1 MNKFPHLK
9 KYLEVLL
16 HLSLWLLIFGF
27 IQNNIQDFWLEQYQ
41 QMNGIFGEDIDPI
54 DLQNWQATNW
64 NLEPYIR
71 FFLLVVFKAIF
82 FYLNVYL
89 IFPRYQRNQIKW
101 KVFGPLLFNLAWCFL
116 LEAFFFIAYFKP
128 RLYEAFLYNYNE
140 FESGIAFLMM
150 LVTSF
155 AYWSAKQWLLN
166 QDEFEKAGKT
176 NAELALLKNQ
186 INPHFLFNTLNNLF
200 SMAIERKA
208 DDLAESI
215 SQLTHLMRYS
225 IYESR
230 TEYIELH
237 REIEYIENYIKLQEL
252 RFSSEDAVSIRF
264 QVQGENQAVRIAPM
278 LLINFVE
285 NAFKHGV
292 SLKQPSL
299 ININL
304 TTTDDQIAFTVEN
317 TIFRQNKNGNIAHAG
332 FGLEHT
338 KKLLQMQYP
347 HRHQLQITEENN
359 IFRVALI
366 LKLQKTKVEVMAWN
380 SYQLKVKVKS

>member
-1 MNKFPHLK
+1 MNKFPHFY
-9 KYLEVLL
+9 KYIEI
-16 HLSLWLLIFGF
+16 LIHVF
-27 IQNNIQDFWLEQYQ
+27 FW
-41 QMNGIFGEDIDPI
+41 
-54 DLQNWQATNW
+54 
-64 NLEPYIR
+64 
-71 FFLLVVFKAIF
+71 LLVVGIVLHTYQNYWQNHFIEYGVMPGPDGEMTDQVAPQFLDQNIDLLIRYFLLIIFKAIF

-89 IFPRYQRNQIKW
+89 IFPRFQLVRPKW
-101 KVFGPLLFNLAWCFL
+101 KLLPPLVINLLWTFAAEVILMKFFQREVFALHFDYDWQNRYDWFKEGFL
-116 LEAFFFIAYFKP
+116 PALVVLGASYIYYAARQWVLYKNDLEQ
-128 RLYEAFLYNYNE
+128 L
-140 FESGIAFLMM
+140 
-150 LVTSF
+150 
-155 AYWSAKQWLLN
+155 
-166 QDEFEKAGKT
+166 GKT

-359 IFRVALI
+359 IFRVVLV
-366 LKLQKTKVEVMAWN
+366 LKLQKTKVEVMA
-380 SYQLKVKVKS
+380 

>member
-16 HLSLWLLIFGF
+16 HVCLWLLILGF
-27 IQNNIQDFWLEQYQ
+27 IHNEIQNFLLELYKQTTG
-41 QMNGIFGEDIDPI
+41 NFEEPI
-54 DLQNWQATNW
+54 DRNNYDFLNWEYSNR
-64 NLEPYIR
+64 NLDPYLR
-71 FFLLVVFKAIF
+71 FFFLSLFKAVF
-82 FYLNVYL
+82 FYINVFL
-89 IFPRYQRNQIKW
+89 IFPRYQRAKTKW

-116 LEAFFFIAYFKP
+116 AEALIFHSYFK
-128 RLYEAFLYNYNE
+128 AHLYNDYWYFYNE
-140 FESGIAFLMM
+140 VEAGIYFLMLLM
-150 LVTSF
+150 ASF

-166 QDEFEKAGKT
+166 KDEFEKIGKT

-200 SMAIERKA
+200 SMAIERQA

-215 SQLTHLMRYS
+215 AQLTHLMRYS

-237 REIEYIENYIKLQEL
+237 REIEYIQNYIKLQEL
-252 RFSSEDAVSIRF
+252 RFTNEDAVSIRF
-264 QVQGENQAVRIAPM
+264 QVQGETQSVRIAPM

-304 TTTDDQIAFTVEN
+304 TTAEDQISFTVEN
-317 TIFRQNKNGNIAHAG
+317 TIFRQNKNGNVAHAG

-359 IFRVALI
+359 IFRVILV
-366 LKLQKTKVEVMAWN
+366 LKLQKTKVEVMA
-380 SYQLKVKVKS
+380 

>member
-1 MNKFPHLK
+1 MNKFPYLY
-9 KYLEVLL
+9 KYIEILIHVFFWLLVAGIVLHTYENYWQNHYPENVEVLGPNGEMIGQVPP
-16 HLSLWLLIFGF
+16 HFPDQNIDLLIR
-27 IQNNIQDFWLEQYQ
+27 Y
-41 QMNGIFGEDIDPI
+41 
-54 DLQNWQATNW
+54 
-64 NLEPYIR
+64 
-71 FFLLVVFKAIF
+71 FLLIIFKAVF
-82 FYLNVYL
+82 FYVNVYL
-89 IFPRYQRNQIKW
+89 IFPRFQLVRPKW
-101 KVFGPLLFNLAWCFL
+101 KVLPPLAINLLWTFAAEVILMKFFQREVFALHFDYDWQNRYDWFKEGL
-116 LEAFFFIAYFKP
+116 LPALVVLGASYIYYAA
-128 RLYEAFLYNYNE
+128 RQWILYKNDLEQL
-140 FESGIAFLMM
+140 
-150 LVTSF
+150 
-155 AYWSAKQWLLN
+155 
-166 QDEFEKAGKT
+166 GKT

-200 SMAIERKA
+200 SMAIERQA
-208 DDLAESI
+208 NDLAESI

-304 TTTDDQIAFTVEN
+304 TTTDDQITFTVEN
-317 TIFRQNKNGNIAHAG
+317 TIFRQNKNGNVEHAG

-359 IFRVALI
+359 IFRVVLV
-366 LKLQKTKVEVMAWN
+366 LKLQKTKVEVMA
-380 SYQLKVKVKS
+380 